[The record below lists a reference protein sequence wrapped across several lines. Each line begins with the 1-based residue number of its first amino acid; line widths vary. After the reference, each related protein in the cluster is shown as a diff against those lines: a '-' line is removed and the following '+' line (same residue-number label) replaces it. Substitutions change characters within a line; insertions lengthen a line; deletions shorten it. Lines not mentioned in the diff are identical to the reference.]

1 MLLKV
6 SGNAY
11 TISTF
16 TFVLAPPNWFNVFH
30 VVIQLGSFKQF
41 RTNFS
46 HALTQPVWRW
56 KMNAFLVFISSWKLG
71 CGGFNVLF
79 FGSYIKKLTN
89 TWLLRVFI
97 GVEDLMPFPTIS
109 HLNNE
114 RDRKFPGSQHLLPCH
129 QSLTLVSSTVSPQN
143 NGGVFLVSL
152 YLFVCLYLEIHHTK
166 PSYISIAIYSFHLN
180 HRPATRNEIWCL
192 P

>member
-1 MLLKV
+1 MFFTLLYNWDRLNNFGQIFRMLWLNLF
-6 SGNAY
+6 GDE
-11 TISTF
+11 
-16 TFVLAPPNWFNVFH
+16 
-30 VVIQLGSFKQF
+30 
-41 RTNFS
+41 
-46 HALTQPVWRW
+46 RW
-56 KMNAFLVFISSWKLG
+56 TRWKLG
-71 CGGFNVLF
+71 RGGFDVLF

-97 GVEDLMPFPTIS
+97 GVDDLMPFPTIS

-114 RDRKFPGSQHLLPCH
+114 QDRKFPGSQHLLPCH

-152 YLFVCLYLEIHHTK
+152 YLFVCLYLEIHLTK
-166 PSYISIAIYSFHLN
+166 PPSISIAIYSFHLN